1 MTYNSSSCNELVSR
15 EPFIETKYLPPWKM
29 KLVTDYVAEIKS
41 KFAEGITTGA
51 AYFEKVCINF
61 KVLLHFFSVNHIPK
75 EVVISL
81 LNQDFKRIYGE
92 KSTVDRNKTLLAEN
106 HIVHLMIEILEKK
119 RMELDL
125 SEHQHSVFH
134 ELLQEVLKEQNKG
147 LNEASLSPSKVDSGT
162 IAFSNIVLNTS
173 RPAPRLVMPPGDSG
187 HSLVLAD
194 SALEWFLS
202 KRVLQLKASARN
214 WEL

>member
-1 MTYNSSSCNELVSR
+1 
-15 EPFIETKYLPPWKM
+15 M

-92 KSTVDRNKTLLAEN
+92 KSTGDRNKTLLAEN
-106 HIVHLMIEILEKK
+106 HIVHLMMEILEKK
-119 RMELDL
+119 RVELNL

-134 ELLQEVLKEQNKG
+134 ELLQEVLNEQNKG

-214 WEL
+214 